1 MTGAILAGGLC
12 RRMGRNKA
20 LLPFGGRRIIDGLLD
35 KLRGLFSE
43 VLVVVSDPAPYADLA
58 ARTIRD
64 RLPGKGPL
72 GGIYTAVSSSAFPYT
87 FCIACDMPLANPA
100 LIAYLC
106 EQAAGYDAVVPRTPD
121 GYQPLHAV
129 YGKGCLPHL
138 EAMLRADQLKVEA
151 LFPALR
157 VRVVEGS
164 ELARLDAGLTSF
176 TNVNSPG
183 ELDAALR
190 LATRGTD
197 QKAERKIPG
206 RGGMEPTGGGP
217 HA

>member
-20 LLPFGGRRIIDGLLD
+20 LLPFGGQRIIDGLLD

-58 ARTIRD
+58 ARTIPD

-72 GGIYTAVSSSAFPYT
+72 GGIYTAVSSSAFPHT

-106 EQAAGYDAVVPRTPD
+106 AQAAGYDAVVPRTPD

-129 YGKGCLPHL
+129 YGKGCLPQL
-138 EAMLRADQLKVEA
+138 EAMLRADHLKVEA

-157 VRVVEGS
+157 VRVVEGP
-164 ELARLDAGLTSF
+164 ELARVDAGLTSF
-176 TNVNSPG
+176 TNVNSPE
-183 ELDAALR
+183 ELEAALR
-190 LATRGTD
+190 LAQAQGT
-197 QKAERKIPG
+197 AR
-206 RGGMEPTGGGP
+206 P